1 MGVKEAEWVK
11 KDVRRSIMNILG
23 LEEYRNRRDIMKRR
37 QTGQR
42 KSINKEVCVCAQSC
56 QDPLSTGFPRQ
67 EYWGGLPF
75 PTVEDLPTQ
84 GWNPSLLS
92 LLHWQA
98 DCFITAPPGKPKQRR
113 QTSKSTV

>member
-11 KDVRRSIMNILG
+11 KDVRRGIMNILG

-42 KSINKEVCVCAQSC
+42 RSINKEVCVCAQSC

-84 GWNPSLLS
+84 GWE
-92 LLHWQA
+92 
-98 DCFITAPPGKPKQRR
+98 DAPEKGKAPHSGILAWRIPWTVQSVGLQRDGH
-113 QTSKSTV
+113 S